1 MKKILVILFF
11 TVFTLPS
18 WSNDLKPVQ
27 NCKDII
33 FNNPELKVEV
43 SDWELEFVSF
53 FNKKRPSLP
62 IDGLKAIKIGA
73 QASSK
78 KSINDLDME
87 YLNGDKILTKLIDWF
102 NKNNLINN

>member
-1 MKKILVILFF
+1 MVAYY
-11 TVFTLPS
+11 S
-18 WSNDLKPVQ
+18 
-27 NCKDII
+27 
-33 FNNPELKVEV
+33 
-43 SDWELEFVSF
+43 EFLSF

-87 YLNGDKILTKLIDWF
+87 YLNGDQILTKLIDWF